1 MRPRQ
6 SYILVCAWLVL
17 ALAATLA
24 PLAPLAAP
32 AAAAAPQPDDQQV
45 YVVQSGDTLLAIGA
59 HFGVTVEAILVA
71 NGLDD
76 ADFIVVGQELIIPA
90 PTAETPATP
99 EAVAKPTGQV
109 YVVQPGDTLGQLA
122 ARFGVTVDEL
132 MQLNDLSNPDH
143 LSVGQELLIP
153 TDSVPEVF
161 PAPFASI
168 TVTPLPAVQGQTLVV
183 RVQLTQPAT
192 LSGEF
197 DGRAVPFVTGQT
209 GGWALVGIHAMQ
221 PIGAYSLTL
230 TARPRNGGGEVEASV
245 PVRVRGGPFA
255 TEDIPLSP
263 ERQQLLDPQL
273 VRAEDAR
280 MKEVW
285 SQISPR
291 PLWEGPFRMPLQEER
306 VTSFFG
312 TRRSYNGGPVS
323 GFHTGTDLGASEGT
337 PIFAP
342 AAGRVALAEQLTV
355 RGGTTLIDH
364 GLGVFSGYFHQ
375 TQIDVQPGQ
384 MVQPGDLIGYVGNTG
399 LSSGAHLHWELRV
412 ASIAV
417 DPMQWVGVAIP

>member
-1 MRPRQ
+1 MKQRQ
-6 SYILVCAWLVL
+6 SCGLVGVCL
-17 ALAATLA
+17 ALALVAA
-24 PLAPLAAP
+24 LAAP
-32 AAAAAPQPDDQQV
+32 AAAASPSQGDQQV
-45 YVVQSGDTLLAIGA
+45 YVVQAGDTLLAIGVR
-59 HFGVTVEAILVA
+59 FGVTVEAILIA

-90 PTAETPATP
+90 PTAEAHATP
-99 EAVAKPTGQV
+99 ESVAGSPNRI
-109 YVVQPGDTLGQLA
+109 YVVQSGDTLGKIA
-122 ARFGVTVDEL
+122 AQFGVTIEEL
-132 MQLNDLSNPDH
+132 MQLNGLSNPDY

-168 TVTPLPAVQGQTLVV
+168 VVTPLPATQGQTLVV
-183 RVQLTQPAT
+183 RVQLAEPAT

-197 DGRAVPFVTGQT
+197 DGRTVPFVTGQT

-221 PIGAYSLTL
+221 KIGAHSLTL
-230 TARPRNGGGEVEASV
+230 SARPRSGGSEVTAAV

-263 ERQQLLDPQL
+263 ERQQLLDPEI

-280 MKEVW
+280 VKAVW
-285 SQISPR
+285 SRLSPR
-291 PLWEGPFRMPLQEER
+291 PLWEGPFRLPLQDER

-312 TRRSYNGGPVS
+312 TRRSYSGGPVS
-323 GFHTGTDLGASEGT
+323 GFHTGTDLGAEEGT
-337 PIFAP
+337 PIYAP
-342 AAGRVALAEQLTV
+342 AAGRVELAEQLTV

-375 TQIDVQPGQ
+375 TQISVKPGQ